1 MSKRENQKK
10 GGRHLLS
17 IFDRET
23 ARRERFFRER
33 RINENIR
40 NYVLGR
46 MEIKLGIDTVGN
58 YSNVYYHIYKKMID
72 ERVTAEQ
79 VKRVTA
85 KQVKRVTAKQ
95 VESNNNEEINSYIDR
110 CIEDEVRITI
120 KEALKN
126 RLKIIF
132 KHKEKEREY
141 MDFSD
146 VRPPNPDTFFDEL
159 IVIKK
164 YGVTDRYGITGTV
177 ELSFKDL
184 YDQYEILIQ
193 EPTQSGTQRQGGKSR
208 RNKKSRSNKSR
219 KYTKKNCK

>member
-10 GGRHLLS
+10 GGAHLLS

-23 ARRERFFRER
+23 ASRERFFRER
-33 RINENIR
+33 EKNKNIR

-46 MEIKLGIDTVGN
+46 MEKKLGIDTVRN
-58 YSNVYYHIYKKMID
+58 YSNVYYHIYENMIN
-72 ERVTAEQ
+72 T
-79 VKRVTA
+79 
-85 KQVKRVTAKQ
+85 RVTAKQ
-95 VESNNNEEINSYIDR
+95 VESKNDEEINSYIDT
-110 CIEDEVRITI
+110 CIEDEVRKTI
-120 KEALKN
+120 KKALKN

-164 YGVTDRYGITGTV
+164 YGVTDRFGITGTV

-184 YDQYEILIQ
+184 YDQYEILIE

>member
-23 ARRERFFRER
+23 ARRERFFLER
-33 RINENIR
+33 KKNENIR

-85 KQVKRVTAKQ
+85 KQV
-95 VESNNNEEINSYIDR
+95 ESKNKKEIDSYIDR
-110 CIEDEVRITI
+110 CIEDEVRKTI
-120 KEALKN
+120 KKALKN

-164 YGVTDRYGITGTV
+164 YGVTDRFGITGTV

-193 EPTQSGTQRQGGKSR
+193 EPTQSGTQREGGKSR

>member
-10 GGRHLLS
+10 GGAHLLS

-23 ARRERFFRER
+23 AIRERFFRER
-33 RINENIR
+33 EKNNNIR
-40 NYVLGR
+40 KYVLGR
-46 MEIKLGIDTVGN
+46 MEKKLGIDTVRN
-58 YSNVYYHIYKKMID
+58 YSNVYYHIYENMID
-72 ERVTAEQ
+72 
-79 VKRVTA
+79 KRVTS
-85 KQVKRVTAKQ
+85 KH
-95 VESNNNEEINSYIDR
+95 VESMNDEQINSYIDR
-110 CIEDEVRITI
+110 CIENEVRKTI
-120 KEALKN
+120 KKALKN

-164 YGVTDRYGITGTV
+164 YGVTDRLGITGTV

-184 YDQYEILIQ
+184 YDQYEILIE

>member
-1 MSKRENQKK
+1 MSKRENQKD
-10 GGRHLLS
+10 GGAHLLS

-23 ARRERFFRER
+23 ASRERFFRER
-33 RINENIR
+33 RINNNIR
-40 NYVLGR
+40 KYVLGR
-46 MEIKLGIDTVGN
+46 MEKKLGIDTVRN
-58 YSNVYYHIYKKMID
+58 YSNVYYHIYENMID
-72 ERVTAEQ
+72 
-79 VKRVTA
+79 
-85 KQVKRVTAKQ
+85 KRVTAKQ
-95 VESNNNEEINSYIDR
+95 VESMNNEQINSYIDR

-120 KEALKN
+120 KKALKN

-164 YGVTDRYGITGTV
+164 YGVTDRFGIRGTV

-184 YDQYEILIQ
+184 YDQYEILIE

>member
-10 GGRHLLS
+10 GGAHLLS

-23 ARRERFFRER
+23 AIRERFFRER
-33 RINENIR
+33 EKNNNIR
-40 NYVLGR
+40 KYVLGR
-46 MEIKLGIDTVGN
+46 MEKKLGIDTVRN
-58 YSNVYYHIYKKMID
+58 YSNVYYHIYENMID
-72 ERVTAEQ
+72 
-79 VKRVTA
+79 KRVTA
-85 KQVKRVTAKQ
+85 KH
-95 VESNNNEEINSYIDR
+95 VESMNDEQINSYIDR
-110 CIEDEVRITI
+110 CIENEVRKTI
-120 KEALKN
+120 KKALKN

-164 YGVTDRYGITGTV
+164 YGVTDRLGITGTV

-184 YDQYEILIQ
+184 YDQYEILIE

>member
-10 GGRHLLS
+10 GGAHLLS

-33 RINENIR
+33 RINNNIR
-40 NYVLGR
+40 KYVLGQ
-46 MEIKLGIDTVGN
+46 MEKKLGIDTVRN
-58 YSNVYYHIYKKMID
+58 YSNVYYHIYEKMID
-72 ERVTAEQ
+72 ERVTA
-79 VKRVTA
+79 
-85 KQVKRVTAKQ
+85 KQ
-95 VESNNNEEINSYIDR
+95 VESMNDDVEQINSYIDR
-110 CIEDEVRITI
+110 CIEDEVRKTI

-164 YGVTDRYGITGTV
+164 YGVTDRFGITGTV

-184 YDQYEILIQ
+184 YDQYEILIE

>member
-10 GGRHLLS
+10 GGAHLLS

-72 ERVTAEQ
+72 ERVTAE
-79 VKRVTA
+79 
-85 KQVKRVTAKQ
+85 QVKRVTAKQ